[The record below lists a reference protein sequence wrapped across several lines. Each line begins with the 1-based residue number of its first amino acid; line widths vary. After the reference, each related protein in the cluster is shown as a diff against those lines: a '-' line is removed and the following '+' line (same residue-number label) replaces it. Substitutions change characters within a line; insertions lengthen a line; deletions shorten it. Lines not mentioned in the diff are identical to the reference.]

1 MDKKVS
7 AEFRYRQLL
16 NKKVSIR
23 ELIFILLF
31 VMCLTPMVSA
41 PMALLLGII
50 VAQWIGHPFLTL
62 NHKLTQLMLQ
72 VSIVGLGFGMQ
83 VDTVIQTGKQGF
95 FLTLLVML
103 GTLSLGHVLG
113 NLFKLERGTAYLI
126 AVGTAICGGS
136 AIAAVAPAIKA
147 NEKQISMV
155 LGTVFLLNALALF
168 VFPTVGRI
176 LDLSQTQFGLWC
188 AVAIHDTSSVV
199 GAASKYGS
207 EALEVATTVKLTR
220 ALWIIP
226 ISFLSSL
233 AFKSNGTKVKFPYF
247 IALFILVIILNSYV
261 PWFQSIETYM
271 VAISKI
277 GLTLTLFLIGASM
290 SRDVL
295 LSVGLKAI
303 LQGIVLWLCLSIPVL
318 VYIYFCF

>member
-1 MDKKVS
+1 
-7 AEFRYRQLL
+7 
-16 NKKVSIR
+16 
-23 ELIFILLF
+23 
-31 VMCLTPMVSA
+31 
-41 PMALLLGII
+41 
-50 VAQWIGHPFLTL
+50 
-62 NHKLTQLMLQ
+62 MLH

-147 NEKQISMV
+147 NEKQISMA

-233 AFKSNGTKVKFPYF
+233 AFKSNGTKVKIPYF

-261 PWFQSIETYM
+261 PWVQSIGAYM